1 MYSNNFG
8 DFVFYR
14 SINFRSTYLENLAE
28 GRNKELN
35 TKARK
40 MAAEYYLE
48 VLFMQYNTLLFN
60 CERSFHEIINFNL
73 FDEIIRPLF
82 EGKTYDQYLII
93 LLVRSLAN
101 VILKK
106 VWAKLLLLR
115 DKSIKDKENTKKKK
129 ESRQESLLADLA
141 ISAREQIQRQVERD
155 LEPRLEMLLAQK
167 VKPQAMR
174 KEPVA
179 KKEQHFKFKSVTQ
192 TQAVARQHSMRSD
205 PESQVHPVDSE
216 STLSRIARQNFG
228 VELSTDPSDGD
239 KKLPAYKPSGRG
251 SNSRRGNTKFLDCY
265 NMDIAPMNIFEN

>member
-1 MYSNNFG
+1 M
-8 DFVFYR
+8 
-14 SINFRSTYLENLAE
+14 
-28 GRNKELN
+28 
-35 TKARK
+35 
-40 MAAEYYLE
+40 
-48 VLFMQYNTLLFN
+48 
-60 CERSFHEIINFNL
+60 

-115 DKSIKDKENTKKKK
+115 DKSIKDEENTKKQK

-205 PESQVHPVDSE
+205 PESQVHPVDNE

-228 VELSTDPSDGD
+228 VELSMDPSDGD
-239 KKLPAYKPSGRG
+239 KKPPAYKPSGRG
-251 SNSRRGNTKFLDCY
+251 SDSRRDNTTFLDCY
-265 NMDIAPMNIFEN
+265 NMDIAPMNIFENQIIPVGIHNLLKKFRPHLATIYL